1 MLDYARK
8 TGVRTLVITSRF
20 TLYWSGA
27 RFNNR
32 EGGVESGKGA
42 YIDLLENRD
51 ENAGPLDQDRRDR
64 VLQSYT
70 DNILKL
76 AKEFNVVLVYPIPE
90 AGWNVP
96 ELAVKRILI
105 GNEQRVDSISTSY
118 QVFKQRNGP
127 VISAFDS
134 LVSPKLFRV
143 KPHELLCDTFIKQR
157 CTNLIDG
164 ISYYFND
171 DHLSHAGARL
181 LAPHILEQVRRAGSN
196 GTITTTQ

>member
-70 DNILKL
+70 DNIS
-76 AKEFNVVLVYPIPE
+76 FPP
-90 AGWNVP
+90 
-96 ELAVKRILI
+96 LI
-105 GNEQRVDSISTSY
+105 HW
-118 QVFKQRNGP
+118 
-127 VISAFDS
+127 SARSCF
-134 LVSPKLFRV
+134 
-143 KPHELLCDTFIKQR
+143 
-157 CTNLIDG
+157 
-164 ISYYFND
+164 
-171 DHLSHAGARL
+171 
-181 LAPHILEQVRRAGSN
+181 GSN
-196 GTITTTQ
+196 HMNYCVTPSSNNAVPI